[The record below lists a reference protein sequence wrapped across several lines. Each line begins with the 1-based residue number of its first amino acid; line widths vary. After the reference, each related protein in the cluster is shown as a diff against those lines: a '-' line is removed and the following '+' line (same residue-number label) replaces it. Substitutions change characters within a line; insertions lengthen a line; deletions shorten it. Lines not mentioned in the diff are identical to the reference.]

1 MYCVTLE
8 QIQQALDSKSPDLV
22 NLFLSFQQHYEP
34 EKRPLREDVPTFD
47 TFLSDIRSSDFRKL
61 DKEDQMLQRLAKLEA
76 LESKDAEEPLSN
88 KLKLHSILTQL
99 WEGEDVFSRNTL
111 KQLLETISYEYGVW
125 RGVKSIF
132 KEAEANHDIE
142 IYGIIASRLDV
153 ELANRTGCYHAIGR
167 GTLQY
172 LVLRSWRYI
181 RNLATERPAS
191 YTDMVVEVLACYK
204 NLGCNNAWLYNHII
218 YHNIGTYKRSSFRV
232 EYGAINETKHRAFLE
247 LWKRS
252 PRPVI
257 NLLSRSQCGEV
268 ALLATRALKADFR
281 TAIRDVEVNWVRS
294 LAYGNHQDETVKAI
308 QNEAFVWIIENVPSF
323 SQDEFRDLGL
333 HDAVL
338 NLLRS
343 NATKGRDYAIKY
355 VSSYARDLDFEM
367 LLELFSSAH
376 APLHKL
382 AADLLS
388 DKDPRKEVT
397 LEMWGQVMDTSGGYK
412 VASAALRKH
421 YGAKELTK
429 EWFKERLLS
438 SRNRSTIN
446 FVFDQL
452 PKLHPIKTLGS
463 EYFVELIDEAQL
475 DNYRLYRFA
484 TEQLDLLKLDELDV
498 EVVKRLAVHPQVSHN
513 VMDWVR
519 QGKLSPST
527 FGIDWLKLLSY
538 QPEWDSSEW
547 VTELKRSATWAKDIE
562 FNTGICTEVHAWLG
576 DVRSFQPHELGFE
589 WLMVLVKRSEPL
601 YHDFAVDLMIK
612 AFLPADFA
620 NESDDAKAEEVS
632 KSDEDVVVDLDGQTF
647 MFTGKMA
654 TMTRAET
661 KSKVVDANGKSASG
675 VTKNL
680 NYLVIGDEGSPLYGE
695 GRKGSKQVKAEALRD
710 SGVDIK
716 IISETAF
723 LQMLAGE
730 QREFSES
737 SVEDGCETLWEMM
750 TGPGPVDAPLAK
762 FALKYIRLHHP
773 EICLLETDR
782 PVDPGAEVPESFLTF
797 DRLKVLFHDDR
808 KPLRDYALELA
819 RYEFKK
825 WSPPIEGVIE
835 MCESPY
841 EEVREFVSLALTAED
856 TREHI
861 RYRLDPAILTAD
873 AVYRFCESQDASTRS
888 LGIQLIN
895 RQPDLRLPEELFRLT
910 ESPDRQVRA
919 FAIQSFWS
927 LYHDRGSSAGWK
939 PKLYQAKG
947 GKQTEKQAKE
957 QLKALGEGAPEK
969 PSSKPAQDA
978 ELLSLLRRIL
988 YEIPP
993 GRPDTAGDGKLKPL
1007 ASGKA
1012 KLYLIETLRD
1022 LALEDV
1028 KFATLILP
1036 LLEEFMDSRGKQEMA
1051 ACLVAVTRIKNSFPE
1066 LVA

>member
-1 MYCVTLE
+1 MHCVTLE

-22 NLFLSFQQHYEP
+22 NLFLSFQEHYEP
-34 EKRPLREDVPTFD
+34 EKRPVRENVATFD
-47 TFLSDIRSSDFRKL
+47 TFLLDIQSSDFRKL
-61 DKEDQMLQRLAKLEA
+61 DKEEQMLQRVAKLAA
-76 LESKDAEEPLSN
+76 LEAEDAEEPLSD
-88 KLKLHSILTQL
+88 KLKLHTILTQL
-99 WEGEDVFSRNTL
+99 WEGEDLYSRNNL
-111 KQLLETISYEYGVW
+111 KLLLEKIPYEYGVW
-125 RGVKSIF
+125 KAVKAIF
-132 KEAEANHDIE
+132 KEAEASHDIE
-142 IYGIIASRLDV
+142 IYGIIAARLDTH
-153 ELANRTGCYHAIGR
+153 LANRGGCYGAIGI

-172 LVLRSWRYI
+172 MVLRAWRYI
-181 RNLATERPAS
+181 RNIATERPAS

-204 NLGCNNAWLYNHII
+204 NLHSNNAWLYNHIV
-218 YHNIGTYKRSSFRV
+218 YHNVGTYKRSSFKVDYNVR
-232 EYGAINETKHRAFLE
+232 NETKHRAFLE

-257 NLLSRSQCGEV
+257 NLLSRAQCEDV
-268 ALLATRALKADFR
+268 ASLAVRALKADFR
-281 TAIRDVEVNWVRS
+281 TAIRDVEVNWVKG
-294 LAYGNHQDETVKAI
+294 LAYGSHQDYSVKNI
-308 QNEAFVWIIENVPSF
+308 QNEAFVWIVENVPSF

-343 NATKGRDYAIKY
+343 HSTKGIDYATKYAR
-355 VSSYARDLDFEM
+355 SYARDLSFEV
-367 LLELFSSAH
+367 LLELFSSDH
-376 APLHKL
+376 ESLHKL

-397 LEMWGQVMDTSGGYK
+397 LEMWGEVMDTSGGYK
-412 VASAALRKH
+412 VAANALRKH

-438 SRNRSTIN
+438 SRNTWTTN
-446 FVFDQL
+446 FVFAQL

-463 EYFVELIDEAQL
+463 EYFVGLINDAEI
-475 DNYRLYRFA
+475 NNHRVFSFA
-484 TEQLDLLKLDELDV
+484 TEQLDLLNLEELDV
-498 EVVKRLAVHPQVSHN
+498 EIVKRLLVHPQVSYN
-513 VMDWVR
+513 VMDWVH
-519 QGKLSPST
+519 QGKLSPSK
-527 FGIDWLKLLSY
+527 FGVDWLKQLSY

-547 VTELKRSATWAKDIE
+547 VAELKRSETWAKNIE

-589 WLMVLVKRSEPL
+589 WLMVLVKRSEAL
-601 YHDFAVDLMIK
+601 YHDFAVGLMIK

-620 NESDDAKAEEVS
+620 NDSESEPAADT
-632 KSDEDVVVDLDGQTF
+632 KSDEEVVVDLEGQTF

-661 KSKVVDANGKSASG
+661 KSKVTDANGKSASG

-710 SGVDIK
+710 SGVDLK

-782 PVDPGAEVPESFLTF
+782 PVDPGAEMPESFMTF
-797 DRLKVLFHDDR
+797 DRLKGLFHDDR

-819 RYEFKK
+819 HYEFKK

-841 EEVREFVSLALTAED
+841 EEVREFVSLALTADD

-861 RYRLDPAILTAD
+861 RYRLDPSILTAD
-873 AVYRFCESQDASTRS
+873 AVYRFCESQDANTRS

-927 LYHDRGSSAGWK
+927 LYHDRGSNVGWK
-939 PKLYQAKG
+939 PSLHQVKG
-947 GKQTEKQAKE
+947 GKQTDKQAKE
-957 QLKALGEGAPEK
+957 QLERLGEGAPER
-969 PSSKPAQDA
+969 PNSKPAA
-978 ELLSLLRRIL
+978 NEELLSLLRRIL

-993 GRPDTAGDGKLKPL
+993 GRPDTVSDGKLKPL

-1028 KFATLILP
+1028 KFATSILP

-1051 ACLVAVTRIKNSFPE
+1051 ACLVAVTRIKNIFPE

>member
-1 MYCVTLE
+1 MHSVTLE
-8 QIQQALDSKSPDLV
+8 QIQQALDSKNPDLV
-22 NLFLSFQQHYEP
+22 NLFLSFQEHYEP
-34 EKRPLREDVPTFD
+34 EKRPVRENVATFE
-47 TFLSDIRSSDFRKL
+47 TFLHDISSPAFRKL
-61 DKEDQMLQRLAKLEA
+61 DREEQMLQRLAKLEA
-76 LESKDAEEPLSN
+76 LESKDAEEPLSD
-88 KLKLHSILTQL
+88 KLKLHTILIQL
-99 WEGEDVFSRNTL
+99 WEGKDLFSRNCL
-111 KQLLETISYEYGVW
+111 KHLLESIPYEYGVW

-132 KEAEANHDIE
+132 KAAEQNHDIE
-142 IYGIIASRLDV
+142 IYGIIAARLDV
-153 ELANRTGCYHAIGR
+153 ELATRTGCYGAIGV

-172 LVLRSWRYI
+172 MVLRAWRYI
-181 RNLATERPAS
+181 RNIGTERPAS
-191 YTDMVVEVLACYK
+191 YTDMVVEVLACYQSL
-204 NLGCNNAWLYNHII
+204 NCNNAWLYNHIV
-218 YHNIGTYKRSSFRV
+218 YHNVGTYKRSTFKV
-232 EYGAINETKHRAFLE
+232 EHSILNETKHRAFLE

-257 NLLSRSQCGEV
+257 NLLSRAQCSEV
-268 ALLATRALKADFR
+268 ATLAARALKADFR
-281 TAIRDVEVNWVRS
+281 TAIRDVEVHWVKG
-294 LAYGNHQDETVKAI
+294 LAYGNHEDDSVKTI
-308 QNEAFVWIIENVPSF
+308 QNESFVWIVENVPSF
-323 SQDEFRDLGL
+323 SQDEFRGLGL

-343 NATKGRDYAIKY
+343 DSSKSIDYAAKY
-355 VSSYARDLDFEM
+355 ARSYARDLSFEV
-367 LLELFSSAH
+367 LLELFSSGEAT
-376 APLHKL
+376 LNKL

-388 DKDPRKEVT
+388 DKDPRKEVA

-412 VASAALRKH
+412 VAANALRKH

-438 SRNRSTIN
+438 SRNTWTTN
-446 FVFDQL
+446 FVFAQL

-463 EYFVELIDEAQL
+463 GYFVELIDEAQS
-475 DNYRLYRFA
+475 DNYRLFEFA
-484 TEQLDLLKLDELDV
+484 TEQLDLLNLAELDID
-498 EVVKRLAVHPQVSHN
+498 VVKRLMVHPQVSYN
-513 VMDWVR
+513 VADWVR
-519 QGKLSPST
+519 QGKLSPSK
-527 FGIDWLKLLSY
+527 FGIDWLKQLSY
-538 QPEWDSSEW
+538 QPEWEGSEW
-547 VTELKRSATWAKDIE
+547 VKELKLSAPWAKDIE
-562 FNTGICTEVHAWLG
+562 FNMGICSEVHAWLG

-589 WLMVLVKRSEPL
+589 WLMVLVKRSEAL
-601 YHDFAVDLMIK
+601 YHNFAVDLMIK

-620 NESDDAKAEEVS
+620 ENIEAEPEEKTS
-632 KSDEDVVVDLDGQTF
+632 TDEEVVVDLDGQTF
-647 MFTGKMA
+647 LFTGKMA

-661 KSKVVDANGKSASG
+661 KSKVVEANGKSASG

-695 GRKGSKQVKAEALRD
+695 GRKGSKQLKAEALRD
-710 SGVDIK
+710 DGADLK

-773 EICLLETDR
+773 DICLLETDR
-782 PVDPGAEVPESFLTF
+782 PVDPGAEMPDSFLTF
-797 DRLKVLFHDDR
+797 DRVKGLFHEDR
-808 KPLRDYALELA
+808 KPLREYVLELA

-825 WSPPIEGVIE
+825 WSPLIEGVIE

-841 EEVREFVSLALTAED
+841 EEVREFVSLALTADD

-861 RYRLDPAILTAD
+861 RYRLDPSILTAD
-873 AVYRFCESQDASTRS
+873 AVYRFCESQDANTRS

-895 RQPDLRLPEELFRLT
+895 RQPELRLPEELFRLT

-927 LYHDRGSSAGWK
+927 LYHDRGSKEGWK
-939 PKLYQAKG
+939 PTLYQAKG
-947 GKQTEKQAKE
+947 GKQIEKKIQE
-957 QLKALGEGAPEK
+957 QLERMGEGAPEK
-969 PSSKPAQDA
+969 PSSKPAENE
-978 ELLSLLRRIL
+978 ELFSLLRRIL

-993 GRPDTAGDGKLKPL
+993 GIPDTASDGKLKPL

-1022 LALEDV
+1022 LAVVDIE
-1028 KFATLILP
+1028 FAKLILP

-1051 ACLVAVTRIKNSFPE
+1051 ACLVAVTRIKNIFPE
-1066 LVA
+1066 LAA